1 MIDWFTTLQV
11 GVAVAAGLLCLVLG
25 MIGRRPSDVTVGATA
40 IVELLLI
47 VQLAVAIV
55 SPVVG
60 NRPSGSLPEFYIYLV
75 SALILPLAAGFWALI
90 ERSRWSTVILGVV
103 CLAIAVMVY
112 RMHQIWFVQTA

>member
-55 SPVVG
+55 SPLVG

-112 RMHQIWFVQTA
+112 RMHQIWFFQAA

>member
-1 MIDWFTTLQV
+1 VIDWFTTLQV

-75 SALILPLAAGFWALI
+75 SALLLPLAAGFWALI

-112 RMHQIWFVQTA
+112 RMHQIWFVQAA

>member
-25 MIGRRPSDVTVGATA
+25 MVGRRPSDVTVGATA

-55 SPVVG
+55 SPLVG

-112 RMHQIWFVQTA
+112 RMHQIWFFQAA